1 LRTPTT
7 YLRPS
12 PGYRFRR
19 PWHSRPELYIS
30 IALIA
35 ALGIAFA
42 VYIFIVAADLE
53 SQAASFDLNKLEQ
66 MESASVILDRNGKI
80 FGQIYVENRE
90 TVPYDQLP
98 RDLIN
103 AVVAVEDAKF
113 YQHHGYDLLGIVR
126 AALRNVTAGH
136 VRQGASTITQQLAR
150 NSFSLKEK
158 TFRRKLL
165 EIFLALRIEKNLDK
179 QKIMELYLN
188 RIYFGGGLYGAE
200 AAARGYFGKSARE
213 MSLAEC
219 ATLAGLI
226 RSPNRLSPWSDGP
239 ASREA
244 RNYVLDR
251 MRDLDFISRE
261 KCASARAEK
270 IVVGSRQNAQG
281 QSYAVDYIRQ
291 QVIAA
296 VGWDRAKNEGFR
308 IHTTIDV
315 DLQKVAEDSLRVNLD
330 RIEKHPD
337 YNHQTYAEYAATFR
351 KAKANGTTSTQA
363 APGYL
368 QGAVIG
374 LDNETGDI
382 LVLVGGRDFEHNQYD
397 RALQAKRPVGTAI
410 LPFVYAAAFEKGMFP
425 GSLVEDSPLDN
436 RAVMIGGTTGILG
449 EWGPE
454 SAENRYEGSMTA
466 RQALAKSKN
475 GATVRIGMDAGIDS
489 VLQLCSAAGIQS
501 PLRRY
506 PATFLGSSEITLAEL
521 ALGYTIFP
529 NGGWRPNT
537 PHVLERIEEK
547 DGTLVWDAKRDR
559 TRKNVVKPETA
570 YEVHSCLVD
579 ALESGTGKAAYTQFG
594 LRKIPAAGKTGTAYD
609 FTDALFAGYDSNFT
623 CAVWMGFDK
632 PQKIYR
638 GAFGRELAL
647 PVWVDIMNA
656 AVQHNPPREI
666 KQPASLKQLEICS
679 RSGLLATEKCYDAM
693 KTANGD
699 TVQRRTTYMEI
710 ATAAQMPAEQCNV
723 HGEPRTRLARDLPA
737 SDLPRAS
744 LAVDLSEVTPVI
756 VKSPTLL
763 ADKDPYDSLKP
774 TLKPEPSPAPEKE
787 TAKNETIDDATNASR
802 AAATTTGT
810 TNSFGSGSAH
820 AVNRPPATVAKS
832 GGEPSNQT
840 PEVIPI
846 RKAIPV
852 EPQEKPVEIRRA
864 VPVKP
869 LDQESEDE
877 TLLKSAPPSSD
888 LDQ

>member
-1 LRTPTT
+1 
-7 YLRPS
+7 
-12 PGYRFRR
+12 
-19 PWHSRPELYIS
+19 
-30 IALIA
+30 LIA

-42 VYIFIVAADLE
+42 VYISIVAADLQT
-53 SQAASFDLNKLEQ
+53 QAASFDLNKLEQ
-66 MESASVILDRNGKI
+66 MESASVILDRSGKI

-98 RDLIN
+98 RDLMN

-113 YQHHGYDLLGIVR
+113 YQHHGYDWLGIVR
-126 AALRNVTAGH
+126 AALKNLTAGH

-150 NSFSLKEK
+150 NSFALKEK

-165 EIFLALRIEKNLDK
+165 EIFLALRIEKNFGK

-226 RSPNRLSPWSDGP
+226 RSPNRLSPWSDST

-251 MRDLDFISRE
+251 MRELDFIGRE
-261 KCASARAEK
+261 RCASASGEK
-270 IVVGSRQNAQG
+270 IIVGSRQNAQG

-315 DLQKVAEDSLRVNLD
+315 DLQKVAEDSLRASLERV
-330 RIEKHPD
+330 EKHPD

-351 KAKANGTTSTQA
+351 KAKANGTSTTQP
-363 APGYL
+363 APDYL

-382 LVLVGGRDFEHNQYD
+382 LVLVGGRDFEHNQYN
-397 RALQAKRPVGTAI
+397 RALQAKRPVGTAM

-436 RAVMIGGTTGILG
+436 RAAMIGGTTGILG

-454 SAENRYEGSMTA
+454 SAENRYEGRMTA
-466 RQALAKSKN
+466 RQALVKSKN
-475 GATVRIGMDAGIDS
+475 GAAVRIGMDAGLDP
-489 VLQLCSAAGIQS
+489 VLQLCSAAGIES
-501 PLRRY
+501 PLRPY

-521 ALGYTIFP
+521 ALAYTIFP
-529 NGGWRPNT
+529 NGGWRPNAS
-537 PHVLERIEEK
+537 HILDRIEEK

-559 TRKNVVKPETA
+559 TRKSVLKPETA

-579 ALESGTGKAAYTQFG
+579 ALKSGTGKAAYTQFG

-638 GAFGRELAL
+638 GAFGHELAL
-647 PVWVDIMNA
+647 PVWVDILNA
-656 AVQHNPPREI
+656 AAQHYPTREI
-666 KQPASLKQLEICS
+666 KQPSTLTQVEICS
-679 RSGLLATEKCYDAM
+679 RSGLLATDKCYDPV

-699 TVQRRTTYMEI
+699 TVQRRATYMEI
-710 ATAAQMPAEQCNV
+710 AAATQMPTEQCNV
-723 HGEPRTRLARDLPA
+723 HGEARARLVRDLPA
-737 SDLPRAS
+737 SDLPRAA

-756 VKSPTLL
+756 LKSPTVL
-763 ADKDPYDSLKP
+763 ADKDPYNSLKP
-774 TLKPEPSPAPEKE
+774 TLKPAPTPEPEKE
-787 TAKNETIDDATNASR
+787 TAKNEKIDNATDAIG
-802 AAATTTGT
+802 AAPTPIATT
-810 TNSFGSGSAH
+810 NPLGSVSRQAI
-820 AVNRPPATVAKS
+820 NRPATTVAKS
-832 GGEPSNQT
+832 PNESPNQT
-840 PEVIPI
+840 REVIPI

-852 EPQEKPVEIRRA
+852 EPQDKRPVEIRRA

-869 LDQESEDE
+869 LDQQSEDE
-877 TLLKSAPPSSD
+877 TLLKSATSPSSD
-888 LDQ
+888 PDQ

>member
-1 LRTPTT
+1 MP
-7 YLRPS
+7 
-12 PGYRFRR
+12 
-19 PWHSRPELYIS
+19 
-30 IALIA
+30 IALIVTLA
-35 ALGIAFA
+35 IVFA
-42 VYIFIVAADLE
+42 IYISLVVTDLKT
-53 SQAASFDLNKLEQ
+53 QAANFDLNKLEQ
-66 MESASVILDRNGKI
+66 MESASVIFDRNGKI

-98 RDLIN
+98 QDLIN

-113 YQHHGYDLLGIVR
+113 YQHHGYDLLGIIR
-126 AALRNVTAGH
+126 AALRNLTAGH

-150 NSFSLKEK
+150 NSFSLKER

-165 EIFLALRIEKNLDK
+165 EVFLALRIEQNFGK

-219 ATLAGLI
+219 ATLAGLV
-226 RSPNRLSPWSDGP
+226 RSPNRLSPWSDGV

-261 KCASARAEK
+261 RCASARVEK
-270 IVVGSRQNAQG
+270 VVVGSRQNAQG

-315 DLQKVAEDSLRVNLD
+315 DLQKVAEDSLRANLD

-351 KAKANGTTSTQA
+351 KAKANGTTSTQP
-363 APGYL
+363 APEYL

-374 LDNETGDI
+374 MDNETGDV
-382 LVLVGGRDFEHNQYD
+382 LVLVGGRDFEHNQYN
-397 RALQAKRPVGTAI
+397 RALQAKRPVGTAM
-410 LPFVYAAAFEKGMFP
+410 LPFVYAAAFERGMFP

-436 RAVMIGGTTGILG
+436 RTVMIGGTTGILG

-475 GATVRIGMDAGIDS
+475 GATVRIGMDAGIDA
-489 VLQLCSAAGIQS
+489 VLQLCSTAGIQS

-521 ALGYTIFP
+521 ALGYAIFS
-529 NGGWRPNT
+529 NGGWRPNAA
-537 PHVLERIEEK
+537 HVLERIEEK

-559 TRKNVVKPETA
+559 SRKNVVKPETA

-647 PVWVDIMNA
+647 PVWVDIMNIA
-656 AVQHNPPREI
+656 AQHYPPRQI
-666 KQPASLKQLEICS
+666 KQPASLKQVEICS
-679 RSGLLATEKCYDAM
+679 RSGLLATDKCYDAV
-693 KTANGD
+693 KTANGE

-710 ATAAQMPAEQCNV
+710 ATTAQMPPAQCNV
-723 HGEPRTRLARDLPA
+723 HGEPRARLVRDLPA
-737 SDLPRAS
+737 SDLPRAA

-756 VKSPTLL
+756 LKSPTLL
-763 ADKDPYDSLKP
+763 ADKDPYNSLKP
-774 TLKPEPSPAPEKE
+774 TLKPEPTPEREKE
-787 TAKNETIDDATNASR
+787 AAKNEKIDNATDASR
-802 AAATTTGT
+802 AAPTAIET
-810 TNSFGSGSAH
+810 TNSFGSRSPQDA
-820 AVNRPPATVAKS
+820 NRPLPNVAKS
-832 GGEPSNQT
+832 RGESSNQT
-840 PEVIPI
+840 TEVIPI
-846 RKAIPV
+846 RKAIPI
-852 EPQEKPVEIRRA
+852 EPKEEPVEIRRA

-877 TLLKSAPPSSD
+877 TLLKSAKPPSSD